1 MHMLFFIWKMS
12 LTPYKS
18 TVLQIAGKICLLNF
32 NYSNRKNWKL
42 INLDFYY
49 PVPIWFV
56 SHGSKWV
63 CINNGVCIRVC
74 RYVNLWFCML
84 LVLFLCLPLF
94 IYWLCSILICSYLF
108 ILEAYLFSNEIEK
121 KGWGFEWVGRWG
133 RSGRSK
139 GMENHN

>member
-18 TVLQIAGKICLLNF
+18 TVLQKAAKICLWI
-32 NYSNRKNWKL
+32 SITPIEKNWKL
-42 INLDFYY
+42 SNLDFHY

-63 CINNGVCIRVC
+63 CINNGICVCVC
-74 RYVNLWFCML
+74 KYVHLWLCML
-84 LVLFLCLPLF
+84 LVLFLPLF
-94 IYWLCSILICSYLF
+94 VYWLCSILICSYLF

-121 KGWGFEWVGRWG
+121 KGVRIWVSREMGKIWE
-133 RSGRSK
+133 K
-139 GMENHN
+139 